1 MNNSK
6 SNNYEIKFLVDAML
20 GKLTRFL
27 RIFGYDTVY
36 ANDLED
42 FYHLSPVPDEKLKE
56 YAKKNNRIILT
67 KDYEFYRK
75 LKEKTIYL
83 EGEGVYN
90 YLKQLQ
96 CKLNLEYSFKM
107 ENARCSICNSP
118 LKLVKDK
125 TSISKDILNE
135 TYRNYD
141 EFYQC
146 INSKCKKIFWKG
158 THIIDIT
165 RNLKRNLKFT

>member
-20 GKLTRFL
+20 GKLARFL

-42 FYHLSPVPDEKLKE
+42 IFHLSPLPDEKLRD
-56 YAKKNNRIILT
+56 YARENNCIILT
-67 KDYEFYRK
+67 KDYEFFRT
-75 LKEKTIYL
+75 LKDKCIYL
-83 EGEGVYN
+83 EGVGVYN
-90 YLKQLQ
+90 YLRQLRY
-96 CKLNLEYSFKM
+96 KLNLNYSFKM
-107 ENARCSICNSP
+107 ENARCSICNSR
-118 LKLVKDK
+118 LERVKDK
-125 TSISKDILNE
+125 KSLANEVLNE

-146 INSKCKKIFWKG
+146 TNSKCKKVFWKG
-158 THIIDIT
+158 THIIDIVQK
-165 RNLKRNLKFT
+165 LKKLNIPY